1 MSGPTTGRSTRRLPT
16 TRRTLLA
23 ALGAGLVGTAGTA
36 GASTQ
41 AGGRWPLFQFDQRN
55 TGHAP
60 RAEGPRTIA
69 GAAWGY
75 LDGDAVEST
84 PVVTGDTVYVADA
97 GASEVVALDRSS
109 GTERW
114 RVETNSAPGRMAF
127 GAGYLLVP
135 TDKLEARSPQ
145 DGTVQWTANVS
156 SPRGVTATDGF
167 AYVAG
172 GTGAARVALDSTNVD
187 WRFGDLTRLE
197 PSVAVTDDHLYLVT
211 RPNAQV
217 VALDPSSGGRLWLRR
232 ADGGGEGAPT
242 TDGENVYVASSE
254 AVTAFSYESG
264 LPEWTYGA
272 EMGSSVALADGVVYG
287 TTTGEDVFALDAAT
301 GDERWR
307 RGVVPGSNPP
317 VLVGGLLYV
326 TGTDG
331 SIAAVSPSDG
341 SVVWQ
346 STVGGTR
353 STNVAVA
360 GGNLFVGD
368 EDGAV
373 AAIAEGASGGLRTAT
388 PTATESPTATE
399 ADDGTTAE
407 ATDADDGG
415 TATATATATS
425 GPGFGLVAA
434 AVATGAGVVAA
445 LWRLSSED

>member
-1 MSGPTTGRSTRRLPT
+1 MPRQATGRSTCRLPT
-16 TRRTLLA
+16 TRRTFLA

-41 AGGRWPLFQFDQRN
+41 TGGRWPLFQFDPRN

-60 RAEGPRTIA
+60 RREGPRDAA
-69 GAAWGY
+69 GAEWGY

-114 RVETNSAPGRMAF
+114 RVETNSTPGRMAF
-127 GAGYLLVP
+127 GADNLLVP

-145 DGTVQWTANVS
+145 DGTVQWTANVP
-156 SPRGVTATDGF
+156 SPEGVTVDGEF
-167 AYVAG
+167 GYVAG
-172 GTGAARVALDSTNVD
+172 GGGAARVALDSTNVD
-187 WRFGDLTRLE
+187 WRFEDLSRLE
-197 PSVAVTDDHLYLVT
+197 PSVAVTDDYLYLVT

-232 ADGGGEGAPT
+232 ADGGGKGAPT

-254 AVTAFSYESG
+254 RVTAFSGESG
-264 LPEWTYGA
+264 LPEWTYDA
-272 EMGSSVALADGVVYG
+272 AVGSSVALADGVVYG

-307 RGVVPGSNPP
+307 RSVVPGSNPP

-326 TGTDG
+326 TGSEGTV
-331 SIAAVSPSDG
+331 AAVSPSDG

-346 STVGGTR
+346 STVGGPR
-353 STNVAVA
+353 SANVAVA

-373 AAIAEGASGGLRTAT
+373 AAIAEGASGGLQT
-388 PTATESPTATE
+388 PTPTEAPTATE
-399 ADDGTTAE
+399 ADDGTPAE
-407 ATDADDGG
+407 DTGGGEDGG
-415 TATATATATS
+415 PATATATTTD
-425 GPGFGLVAA
+425 GPGFGLVTG
-434 AVATGAGVVAA
+434 AVATGAGAVAA
-445 LWRLSSED
+445 LRRLSSED